1 MGFLSP
7 ASRGALL
14 TTTIILYVWL
24 AVVAGFAAVYAWGLM
39 ERSYNGWPIVCASV
53 AVFFPGITLA
63 IFTMLNLVI
72 YHTGEGLGGA
82 RPRGWVAGREC
93 LSMVCTISARHPL
106 ACCLGPSLGP
116 PTLMHASAP
125 PLAGTSGAVPIGM
138 YFMIVLVWFVVSIP
152 LTFVGGYVAIRL
164 PIKDHPV
171 KTNQIPRHI
180 PPPPLAANPTLLLF
194 AGERKHAFA
203 GDM

>member
-82 RPRGWVAGREC
+82 RPWGWVAGREC
-93 LSMVCTISARHPL
+93 WGMFCILSARHPL
-106 ACCLGPSLGP
+106 TQSLAVWAP
-116 PTLMHASAP
+116 AWNPRSDARLRSP
-125 PLAGTSGAVPIGM
+125 PLQGPAVRCPSACTS
-138 YFMIVLVWFVVSIP
+138 
-152 LTFVGGYVAIRL
+152 
-164 PIKDHPV
+164 
-171 KTNQIPRHI
+171 
-180 PPPPLAANPTLLLF
+180 
-194 AGERKHAFA
+194 
-203 GDM
+203 